1 MLDRIKI
8 VCRGVGRNGHR
19 SMRYL
24 TAFSLYSSGNLHH
37 ETHTV
42 PHSPSFRPRQ
52 PSPPVSFTLRAWPD
66 TRTAIQSKQH
76 GSLPPAPSHLRSSR
90 NFLQGI
96 EITQPIIPAAAALLC
111 SQRCTTCRSHPVRST
126 LPWKR
131 LMAAAR
137 REKQSKVVRVCVV

>member
-19 SMRYL
+19 SVRYL
-24 TAFSLYSSGNLHH
+24 TAFSLYSSGNPSPRNPHRSLLSIVPPSSTKS
-37 ETHTV
+37 THLLYT
-42 PHSPSFRPRQ
+42 PRLAQHKNRNPIKATRQ
-52 PSPPVSFTLRAWPD
+52 PAASAVP
-66 TRTAIQSKQH
+66 SKKLKK
-76 GSLPPAPSHLRSSR
+76 LPS
-90 NFLQGI
+90 
-96 EITQPIIPAAAALLC
+96 QPIIPAAAALLC